1 MTQDAI
7 NAVIYQ
13 SATAVLSAILTREN
27 IPHEVISLHGGFQI
41 RFPWCYGDVVCHS
54 FSYGNKWGE
63 FESYGFPWDEEDVTV
78 LSISD
83 AVTKI
88 IKYYHDTNPEG
99 EKE

>member
-1 MTQDAI
+1 MTQEQLNEAI
-7 NAVIYQ
+7 FQ
-13 SATAVLSAILTREN
+13 GATAVLSAILTREK
-27 IPHEVISLHGGFQI
+27 IPHNVRPLHGGFQI
-41 RFPWCYGDVVCHS
+41 LFPWCGGDLICHN

-88 IKYYHDTNPEG
+88 MKYYHDTVLEDEG
-99 EKE
+99 E

>member
-7 NAVIYQ
+7 NGAIYQ
-13 SATAVLSAILTREN
+13 SATLTLSLILTREK
-27 IPHEVISLHGGFQI
+27 IPHEIHSLHGGFQI
-41 RFPWCYGDVVCHS
+41 RFPWCDGDVVCHS

-63 FESYGFPWDEEDVTV
+63 FESYGFPWDEFDVTT

-88 IKYYHDTNPEG
+88 MKYYHETEPEG
-99 EKE
+99 EGE